1 MLTTIKL
8 NGLLGNKF
16 LPELQADVHT
26 VRETINFLCCY
37 FEDFKHYVLAT
48 DWEYSIIIK
57 APNWQRE
64 IDENSPELVLPITG
78 LTIEITPYIQGS
90 GGVGK
95 VLTSIAM
102 IGIGIALTAIP
113 GVGPVAVSLGWGLI
127 VSGATGLLQS
137 VLFGNPKVTNADGQ
151 NFTSSGSDSSS
162 DQRRSTFFQSPGYT
176 TKEGTPIPLVF
187 GNVLVK
193 SLQVLSVEIDSNY
206 TA

>member
-8 NGLLGNKF
+8 NGALGKEF

-37 FEDFKHYVLAT
+37 FENFKHYVLGT
-48 DWEYSIIIK
+48 DWVYSIIIK
-57 APNWQRE
+57 APNWERE
-64 IDENSPELVLPITG
+64 VDENSPELLLPITG
-78 LTIEITPYIQGS
+78 LTVEITPAIQGS

-95 VLTSIAM
+95 FITNIAM
-102 IGIGIALTAIP
+102 IGIGIALTTIT
-113 GVGPVAVSLGWGLI
+113 GVGAIAVNLGWGLI

-151 NFTSSGSDSSS
+151 NLTSSGSSS

-187 GNVLVK
+187 GDVLVK